1 MRLAEI
7 NGPASG
13 SASNVEDALGGFGL
27 GGEAEGAVMA
37 EDEEVVGYV

>member
-13 SASNVEDALGGFGL
+13 SASNVEDALSGFSL
-27 GGEAEGAVMA
+27 GGEAEGAVVV
-37 EDEEVVGYV
+37 EDKEVVSYV